1 MIFLSLAGIVA
12 LTFGILLLCVPEMVF
27 AASKKMNK
35 KQDDTF
41 ISVDDHV
48 RAFRVGVA
56 LSSILVSLVLFFTV
70 YYLIVRYGW

>member
-27 AASKKMNK
+27 TASKKMNK

-41 ISVDDHV
+41 ISVDDQV
-48 RAFRVGVA
+48 RTFRVGVA
-56 LSSILVSLVLFFTV
+56 LSSILISLVLFFTV